1 MPEFDLVAPVYDET
15 RRPPHELELGT
26 VLKALGGARDVLE
39 GGIGTGRFARP
50 LTDQGV
56 RVTGVD
62 LSRGMM
68 QRAREKGLAR
78 LVQGDLLHLPFHDAS
93 FDAALLVHVL
103 QLVPSPEDVLL
114 ELARV
119 ASDRVVAQLPEL
131 HHGGSSRR
139 GDLRRRYLEIASEM
153 GWQAPSPPRYWG
165 NSERVLALAPPDR
178 IEVAE
183 VTPPGDTDPERV
195 WKDLRSFGGLIVIP
209 PEVHER
215 VVARLR
221 EEMGPRELP
230 HGPRHRSLRVAVW
243 DAGALRAV
251 LRAKARP
258 AP

>member
-15 RRPPHELELGT
+15 RRPPQGLELSA
-26 VLKALGGARDVLE
+26 VMRALLGARNVLE
-39 GGIGTGRFARP
+39 GGIGTGRYARP
-50 LTDQGV
+50 LEDRGV

-68 QRAREKGLAR
+68 LRAREKGLAR

-103 QLVPSPEDVLL
+103 QLVPSPEDILA

-119 ASDRVVAQLPEL
+119 ASLRVVAQLPEP
-131 HHGGSSRR
+131 HQGGSSRR
-139 GDLRRRYLEIASEM
+139 GNLRRRYLEIASEM
-153 GWQAPSPPRYWG
+153 GWSAPSPPRYWG

-178 IEVAE
+178 IEEAE
-183 VTPPGDTDPERV
+183 VSQPLDTDPERV
-195 WKDLRSFGGLIVIP
+195 WTDLRSFGGLIVIP
-209 PEVHER
+209 PEVHQR

-221 EEMGPRELP
+221 EEVGPREVP
-230 HGPRHRSLRVAVW
+230 PGPRHRSLRFAVW
-243 DAGALRAV
+243 DAGALREV

-258 AP
+258 AR